1 MKNYTKFL
9 HRFRVPLQ
17 LFNFLGPQKCWS
29 SILIAILEPEKSD
42 IQWPVTRGT
51 GNRIPKRL
59 VVFSISFGSGFGMF
73 NALNTKRE
81 LVPVLPHSLTE
92 TCRSEETTQ
101 LTQSY
106 MCGRRRAI
114 EVDWS
119 LMNQK
124 LQYTWVV
131 VSIGTSVGRWIESN
145 SADSRPHP
153 NRRKKIRVKLRY
165 LLRD

>member
-1 MKNYTKFL
+1 MVVEAHYFQYTIKTGEQCSADA
-9 HRFRVPLQ
+9 V
-17 LFNFLGPQKCWS
+17 
-29 SILIAILEPEKSD
+29 LEN
-42 IQWPVTRGT
+42 WPIEVKG
-51 GNRIPKRL
+51 GLDL
-59 VVFSISFGSGFGMF
+59 VVCCLWALSVMRAWKLVRFDSCSWGFEERAMRSVLMPAHVRAGVGYRGVALDVVVISWLLWARFGMF

-124 LQYTWVV
+124 LQYT
-131 VSIGTSVGRWIESN
+131 
-145 SADSRPHP
+145 
-153 NRRKKIRVKLRY
+153 
-165 LLRD
+165 